1 MPTIFAFIAPPKGS
15 SKPVA
20 SYSDL
25 VGVTNGPNGKL
36 LKTEISLSAFSIAAA
51 ALEVGYGPKDKWHT
65 NAPMTPAERKEL
77 ARFLTSRA
85 RTMLRMFE
93 VSNGQ
98 LIVRKFNRLLDGSD
112 KTAMHYALGQVGAA
126 FAIEEWLGHKPLRII
141 HAGPLA
147 ASMVRADDD
156 CKMLPD
162 FLVEDESK
170 EWHALEAKGGGAPY
184 KSEAISKGLQQLYSI
199 DGFWQSPLAQPHL
212 VNQRVCSFL
221 QIPDPGSPIA
231 FTVADPPGDGSADE
245 RKTPLLLV
253 DFAEAEQYLMVSEV
267 LRSLRP
273 IALAPGV
280 RHPDTGT
287 WRNVGFAGIHVLV
300 AHVSPALKEL
310 RWKVD
315 LMHAAIRTQ
324 GKVET
329 LSLTTL
335 RSKGGPLPPARAT
348 LVNEV
353 LAAGGLTKSGQ
364 AAQFLEEFDVVLE
377 AGPQGTR
384 RREHVICE
392 MERRLNFP
400 EVLQKLRIEFNY
412 LWLQLPSSPTYVT
425 RHGVYT
431 SSADEEPAP
440 ARD

>member
-1 MPTIFAFIAPPKGS
+1 
-15 SKPVA
+15 
-20 SYSDL
+20 
-25 VGVTNGPNGKL
+25 
-36 LKTEISLSAFSIAAA
+36 
-51 ALEVGYGPKDKWHT
+51 
-65 NAPMTPAERKEL
+65 MTSAERKEL

-98 LIVRKFNRLLDGSD
+98 LNVREFNRLLDGSD

-162 FLVEDESK
+162 FLVEDKSK

-212 VNQRVCSFL
+212 VKQRVCSFL
-221 QIPDPGSPIA
+221 QIPDPGSPIE
-231 FTVADPPGDGSADE
+231 FTVADPPGDGAADE

-287 WRNVGFAGIHVLV
+287 WRNVGFAGVQVLV
-300 AHVSPALKEL
+300 ANVSPALKEL

-315 LMHAAIRTQ
+315 LMHAAIEMQ
-324 GKVET
+324 EEVES
-329 LSLTTL
+329 LSLTAL
-335 RSKGGPLPPARAT
+335 RAIGGPLPQARAKF
-348 LVNEV
+348 VNEV
-353 LAAGGLTKSGQ
+353 IAAGGLAKTGP
-364 AAQFLEEFDVVLE
+364 AAQFLEEFEVVLDS
-377 AGPQGTR
+377 GSKGTVN
-384 RREHVICE
+384 REHVICE
-392 MERRLNFP
+392 LERRLQFP
-400 EVLQKLRIEFNY
+400 EVLWILRAEVQY
-412 LWLQLPSSPTYVT
+412 LWVQFDNLPHYLTT
-425 RHGVYT
+425 HGVYT
-431 SSADEEPAP
+431 SVAP
-440 ARD
+440 AEPDPPRD